1 MATILLENPKGKHY
15 NYNKALEKSKKK
27 KEMEKQDYENRKK
40 SLLQKIDCIGFS
52 YCSPKFNDSPCKRIR
67 RTHVGIFR
75 SDSIISRIIGAQVQF
90 VLNLFLTALTIG
102 TTVLA
107 AQYWGKQDRESVE
120 EVLCIALKISF
131 LISMIFFMAALF
143 LPRVLMQIFTNEVL
157 LIEAGIPY
165 LRMVSWSY
173 LFMGFSQIYLCIMKN
188 SGRTTK
194 STIYGSSALILNI
207 LLNAILIFG
216 LFGFPQMGIA
226 GAALATTIARAVEL
240 LLTIFENI
248 KADVVRVRMK
258 YFRSDFVRLKRDYY
272 RYTIPVLANELV
284 WGCGFTMFSVI
295 MGHLGSD
302 AVAANSVAN
311 IVKNIIA
318 CVCLGIGTGSGILV
332 GNELGSGNLE
342 TARKYGRQLCKI
354 SLTTGA
360 VSGLLILLS
369 SPMVLMFTA
378 SLTEQAH
385 AYLQIMLYI
394 CSYYMIGKSINSTVI
409 AGIFCAGG
417 DTKFGLLCDA
427 VTMWVIIIPLGAF
440 AAFVLHLPIL
450 AVYFLLN
457 LDELVKLPAVYRHY
471 KQYKWV
477 KNLTTNQQ

>member
-1 MATILLENPKGKHY
+1 MKTVEKNKFYKNLIALVFPIAVQNLMTALVSASDALMLGFLNQTALSAVSLAT
-15 NYNKALEKSKKK
+15 
-27 KEMEKQDYENRKK
+27 
-40 SLLQKIDCIGFS
+40 
-52 YCSPKFNDSPCKRIR
+52 
-67 RTHVGIFR
+67 
-75 SDSIISRIIGAQVQF
+75 QVQF
-90 VLNLFLTALTIG
+90 VLNLFITALTIG

-107 AQYWGKQDRESVE
+107 AQYWGKHDKESVE

-131 LISMIFFMAALF
+131 LISLIFFVAAF
-143 LPRVLMQIFTNEVL
+143 FFPRVLMQIFTNEIL

-165 LRMVSWSY
+165 LRIVSWSY

-226 GAALATTIARAVEL
+226 GAALATTISRAIEL
-240 LLTIFENI
+240 ILTIFENM
-248 KADVVRVRMK
+248 KTGVVRVKWK
-258 YFRSDFVRLKRDYY
+258 YFHSESARLKRDYY
-272 RYTIPVLANELV
+272 RYTMPVLANELA

-302 AVAANSVAN
+302 AVAANSIAN
-311 IVKNIIA
+311 IVKNLIA

-342 TARKYGRQLCKI
+342 TAKKYGRLLCKI
-354 SLTTGA
+354 SLVVGA
-360 VSGLLILLS
+360 ISGFLI
-369 SPMVLMFTA
+369 LMFTT

-385 AYLQIMLYI
+385 AYLRIMLYI
-394 CSYYMIGKSINSTVI
+394 CSYYMIGKSINSTVV

-417 DTKFGLLCDA
+417 DTKFGLICDSI
-427 VTMWVIIIPLGAF
+427 TMWIIIIPLGAF
-440 AAFVLHLPIL
+440 AAFILNLPIL
-450 AVYFLLN
+450 AVYFILN
-457 LDELVKLPAVYRHY
+457 LDELIKLPAVYKHY

-477 KNLTTNQQ
+477 KNLTTK

>member
-1 MATILLENPKGKHY
+1 MRTEKNVFYKKLI
-15 NYNKALEKSKKK
+15 ALVFPIAIQNLMTALVSASDAL
-27 KEMEKQDYENRKK
+27 MLGFLDQTALSAV
-40 SLLQKIDCIGFS
+40 SLA
-52 YCSPKFNDSPCKRIR
+52 
-67 RTHVGIFR
+67 
-75 SDSIISRIIGAQVQF
+75 AQVQF
-90 VLNLFLTALTIG
+90 VLNLFFSALSIG
-102 TTVLA
+102 ATVLA
-107 AQYWGKQDRESVE
+107 AQYWGKKDKESVE
-120 EVLCIALKISF
+120 EVLCITLKISF
-131 LISMIFFMAALF
+131 LTSTIFFIAAF
-143 LPRVLMQIFTNEVL
+143 FFPRILMQIFTNEMS

-165 LRMVSWSY
+165 LRIVSWSY

-216 LFGFPQMGIA
+216 LFGFTQMGIA
-226 GAALATTIARAVEL
+226 GAALATTIARAAEL
-240 LLTIFENI
+240 FLTIFENT
-248 KADVVRVRMK
+248 KADVVRVRLK
-258 YFRSDFVRLKRDYY
+258 YFLSDFVRLKRDYY

-302 AVAANSVAN
+302 AVAANAVAN
-311 IVKNIIA
+311 IVKNMIA
-318 CVCLGIGTGSGILV
+318 SVCLGIGAGSSILV
-332 GNELGSGNLE
+332 GNELGGGNLE
-342 TARKYGRQLCKI
+342 TAKTYGSLLCKI
-354 SLTTGA
+354 SLAVGV

-369 SPMVLMFTA
+369 SPVILMFTT

-385 AYLQIMLYI
+385 ACLQIMLYI

-417 DTKFGLLCDA
+417 DTKFGFICDA
-427 VTMWVIIIPLGAF
+427 VTMWTIIIPLGAF
-440 AAFVLHLPIL
+440 AAFILHLPIL

-457 LDELVKLPAVYRHY
+457 LDELIKLPAVYMHY

>member
-1 MATILLENPKGKHY
+1 MRTEKNVFYKKLIALVFPVAIQNLMTALVSASDALMLGFLDQTALSAVSLATQ
-15 NYNKALEKSKKK
+15 A
-27 KEMEKQDYENRKK
+27 
-40 SLLQKIDCIGFS
+40 
-52 YCSPKFNDSPCKRIR
+52 
-67 RTHVGIFR
+67 
-75 SDSIISRIIGAQVQF
+75 QF
-90 VLNLFLTALTIG
+90 VLNLFFSAITIG

-120 EVLCIALKISF
+120 EVLCIALKMSI
-131 LISMIFFMAALF
+131 LISMIFFIAAF
-143 LPRVLMQIFTNEVL
+143 FFPRVFMQVFTNEMP

-165 LRMVSWSY
+165 LRIVSWSY

-194 STIYGSSALILNI
+194 STIYGSSALVLNI

-216 LFGFPQMGIA
+216 LSGFPQMGIA
-226 GAALATTIARAVEL
+226 GAALATTISRAVEL
-240 LLTIFENI
+240 FLTVFENVKTGI
-248 KADVVRVRMK
+248 VRVRLK
-258 YFRSDFVRLKRDYY
+258 YFCSDFVRLKRDYY
-272 RYTIPVLANELV
+272 RYTMPVLANELV

-311 IVKNIIA
+311 IVKNMIA

-332 GNELGSGNLE
+332 GNELGIGNLE
-342 TARKYGRQLCKI
+342 TAKKYGSLLCKI
-354 SLTTGA
+354 SLITGA
-360 VSGLLILLS
+360 VSGLFILLS
-369 SPMVLMFTA
+369 GPLVLMFTT

-417 DTKFGLLCDA
+417 DTKFGFICDA
-427 VTMWVIIIPLGAF
+427 VTMWIIIIPLGAF
-440 AAFVLHLPIL
+440 AAFILHLPVL

-457 LDELVKLPAVYRHY
+457 LDELIKLSAVYRHY

>member
-1 MATILLENPKGKHY
+1 MKTEKKVFYKKLTALVFPIAVQNLMTALVSASDALMLGFLDQTALSAVSLAT
-15 NYNKALEKSKKK
+15 
-27 KEMEKQDYENRKK
+27 
-40 SLLQKIDCIGFS
+40 
-52 YCSPKFNDSPCKRIR
+52 
-67 RTHVGIFR
+67 
-75 SDSIISRIIGAQVQF
+75 QVQF
-90 VLNLFLTALTIG
+90 VLNLFFTALTIG
-102 TTVLA
+102 ATVLA
-107 AQYWGKQDRESVE
+107 AQYWGKQDIDSVE

-131 LISMIFFMAALF
+131 LISFLFFMTAF
-143 LPRVLMQIFTNEVL
+143 SFPRILMQIFTNELL

-165 LRMVSWSY
+165 LRIVSWSY

-194 STIYGSSALILNI
+194 STIYGSLAVILNI

-216 LFGFPQMGIA
+216 LFGFGQMGIA
-226 GAALATTIARAVEL
+226 GAALATTLSRAVEL
-240 LLTIFENI
+240 LLTIFENA
-248 KADVVRVRMK
+248 KTGVVRVRLR
-258 YFRSDFVRLKRDYY
+258 YFHSVRLKRDYY
-272 RYTIPVLANELV
+272 RYTMPVLANELV

-311 IVKNIIA
+311 IAKNIIA

-342 TARKYGRQLCKI
+342 SARKYGKMLCRV
-354 SLTTGA
+354 SLITGA
-360 VSGLLILLS
+360 VSGLFILMS
-369 SPMVLMFTA
+369 SPMILMFTT

-385 AYLQIMLYI
+385 TYLQMMLYI
-394 CSYYMIGKSINSTVI
+394 CSYYMIGKSINSTVV

-417 DTKFGLLCDA
+417 DTKFGFICDA
-427 VTMWVIIIPLGAF
+427 ITMWLIIIPLGAI
-440 AAFVLHLPIL
+440 AAFILQLPVLT
-450 AVYFLLN
+450 VYFLLN

>member
-1 MATILLENPKGKHY
+1 MRTEKNVFYPKLIALVFPIAIQNLMTALVSASDALMLGFLDQTALSAVSLAT
-15 NYNKALEKSKKK
+15 
-27 KEMEKQDYENRKK
+27 
-40 SLLQKIDCIGFS
+40 
-52 YCSPKFNDSPCKRIR
+52 
-67 RTHVGIFR
+67 
-75 SDSIISRIIGAQVQF
+75 QVQF
-90 VLNLFLTALTIG
+90 VLNLFFSALTIG

-107 AQYWGKQDRESVE
+107 AQYWGRQDRESVE
-120 EVLCIALKISF
+120 EVLCIALKLSF
-131 LISMIFFMAALF
+131 LISMVFFMAAF
-143 LPRVLMQIFTNEVL
+143 FFPRVLMRIFTNEMP

-165 LRMVSWSY
+165 LRIVSWSY
-173 LFMGFSQIYLCIMKN
+173 IFMGFSQIYLCIMKN

-194 STIYGSSALILNI
+194 STVYSSSALVLNI

-216 LFGFPQMGIA
+216 LLGFPQMGIA
-226 GAALATTIARAVEL
+226 GAALATTISRAVEL
-240 LLTIFENI
+240 FLTIFENV
-248 KADVVRVRMK
+248 KKGVVRVRLK
-258 YFRSDFVRLKRDYY
+258 YFCSNFVRLKRDYY
-272 RYTIPVLANELV
+272 RYTMPVLANELV

-342 TARKYGRQLCKI
+342 TAKKYGRLLCKI
-354 SLTTGA
+354 SLITGA
-360 VSGLLILLS
+360 VSGLFILLS
-369 SPMVLMFTA
+369 SPLVLMFTA
-378 SLTEQAH
+378 NLTEQAH

-394 CSYYMIGKSINSTVI
+394 CSYYIIGKSLNSTVI

-417 DTKFGLLCDA
+417 DTRFGLICDA
-427 VTMWVIIIPLGAF
+427 VTMWIIIIPLGAF
-440 AAFVLHLPIL
+440 AAFILHLPVL

-457 LDELVKLPAVYRHY
+457 LDEWIKLPAVYRHY

-477 KNLTTNQQ
+477 KNLTINQQ

>member
-1 MATILLENPKGKHY
+1 MRTEKKVFYKKLIALVFPIAIQNLMTALVSASDALMLGFLDQTALSAVSLAT
-15 NYNKALEKSKKK
+15 
-27 KEMEKQDYENRKK
+27 
-40 SLLQKIDCIGFS
+40 
-52 YCSPKFNDSPCKRIR
+52 
-67 RTHVGIFR
+67 
-75 SDSIISRIIGAQVQF
+75 QVHF
-90 VLNLFLTALTIG
+90 VLNLFFSALTIG

-120 EVLCIALKISF
+120 EVLCIALKLSF
-131 LISMIFFMAALF
+131 LISMIFFMAAF
-143 LPRVLMQIFTNEVL
+143 FFPRTLMQIFTNEMP

-165 LRMVSWSY
+165 LRIVSWSY
-173 LFMGFSQIYLCIMKN
+173 VFMGFSQIYLCIMKN
-188 SGRTTK
+188 SGRTIK
-194 STIYGSSALILNI
+194 STVYGSSALVLNI
-207 LLNAILIFG
+207 LLNIILIFG
-216 LFGFPQMGIA
+216 LLGFPQMGIA
-226 GAALATTIARAVEL
+226 GAALATTISRAVEL
-240 LLTIFENI
+240 FLTIFENV
-248 KADVVRVRMK
+248 KTGVVRVRLK
-258 YFRSDFVRLKRDYY
+258 YFCSNFVRLKRDYY
-272 RYTIPVLANELV
+272 HYTMPVLANELV

-342 TARKYGRQLCKI
+342 TAKKYGSLLCKI
-354 SLTTGA
+354 SLITGA
-360 VSGLLILLS
+360 VSGLFILLS
-369 SPMVLMFTA
+369 SPLVLMFTT

-394 CSYYMIGKSINSTVI
+394 CSYYMIGKSINSTVV

-417 DTKFGLLCDA
+417 DTKFGFICDA
-427 VTMWVIIIPLGAF
+427 ITMWNIIIPLGAF
-440 AAFVLHLPIL
+440 AAFIFHLPVL

-457 LDELVKLPAVYRHY
+457 LDELIKLPAVYGHY